1 MQENNVC
8 VKELLANNGRMEPV
22 IGFDIDL
29 DAISLEIE
37 RMDDLTVTRSVVATR
52 VEETTRVVIDDC
64 PELLDIGRTPVEK
77 VAMHLS
83 FLRAEMEAAPHVTI
97 KPEELTKYVKQRYG
111 VLLDNVTK
119 LLRKKM
125 KVMCKSDADIN
136 WVAAAELEKRGF
148 VVTYDKTKN
157 VVSVAVFNSAIIV

>member
-8 VKELLANNGRMEPV
+8 VKELLAKNGRMEPSLD
-22 IGFDIDL
+22 FDIDL
-29 DAISLEIE
+29 EFISKEIQ
-37 RMDDLTVTRSVVATR
+37 RMEAPVAASNKI
-52 VEETTRVVIDDC
+52 VIDDC
-64 PELLDIGRTPVEK
+64 PELLDFGRTPAEK

-83 FLRAEMEAAPHVTI
+83 FLRSEMEASPTVTL
-97 KPEELTKYVKQRYG
+97 KPEELTKYAKVRYG
-111 VLLDNVTK
+111 VLLDNVNK
-119 LLRKKM
+119 LLRKKV

-136 WVAAAELEKRGF
+136 WQAAEELEKRGF